1 MPAKPF
7 DINEYVKSLKL
18 SHEDEKAMAA
28 IVAKPEV
35 AEEIKRGWN
44 SQSESSRL
52 VDEANQTRTAAA
64 AEKAEADRIKAEA
77 DAAIKANQ
85 DWAAAL
91 LQYEPANIAVAA
103 ERDALTEEK
112 LAYEAYLRDVI
123 GIAPSLVLDGKEP
136 IKPTPVT
143 KEPPVNNQPPAP
155 ATLTPEDLKRMG
167 LLTANQVQPAID
179 LLGNIPFE
187 LTALNFEHMELYGK
201 PIPSTEL
208 AGLRTEF
215 MNPKNE
221 RSLADIA
228 AEKFH
233 FAERRTQL
241 SEQALVA
248 RAQTMADEMYKK
260 RMDDLQLPSVA
271 VGEIPANLDSV
282 VHFNSKGFT
291 ENSKRPAEGMA
302 GISAEEMGEFLQFDK
317 QLADQNIRP
326 TLGS

>member
-18 SHEDEKAMAA
+18 SPEDEKAMAA

-91 LQYEPANIAVAA
+91 KQYEPANMAVAA
-103 ERDALTEEK
+103 ERDALTAEK

-143 KEPPVNNQPPAP
+143 KEPPPVQPPTP
-155 ATLTPEDLKRMG
+155 ATLTPEDMKRMG

-208 AGLRTEF
+208 AGLKTEY

-228 AEKFH
+228 GEKFH

-241 SEQALVA
+241 AEQALTT
-248 RAQTMADEMYKK
+248 RAETMAAEMYKK

-291 ENSKRPAEGMA
+291 ENSKRPAESMA
-302 GISAEEMGEFLQFDK
+302 GISAEEMSEFLQLDK

-326 TLGS
+326 TLGG